1 MKERNLTGSPGQRS
15 GPAEDSA
22 SDAEANSIEQT
33 AETIEDADL
42 AVAEA
47 AIPLRDKPVIRLLGE
62 ASEIADQPPM
72 IAICAAT
79 LASGLVLRNPRLAR
93 AGARMLASHLLAT
106 GAKAVVKRSVDR
118 TRPHVMV
125 EENRYERG
133 AGRRNEGKF
142 NSFPSGHTAGALA
155 VANALARE
163 YPRYAI
169 PARLA
174 AAAIAAIQIPR
185 CAHYP
190 SDIAAGAAIG
200 AGAETIVDRLLA
212 RALGWRGG
220 AR

>member
-1 MKERNLTGSPGQRS
+1 MRERNLTGSPGHRAN
-15 GPAEDSA
+15 PAQESA
-22 SDAEANSIEQT
+22 KDAATSVEQ
-33 AETIEDADL
+33 AVETIEDADV

-47 AIPLRDKPVIRLLGE
+47 ATPLRNTPFVRLLGD

-93 AGARMLASHLLAT
+93 AGARMLASHALAT
-106 GAKAVVKRSVDR
+106 GMKAVVKRSVDR
-118 TRPHVMV
+118 TRPHVMD
-125 EENRYERG
+125 EEDRYERG

-155 VANALARE
+155 VANAFSRE
-163 YPRYAI
+163 YPRYAV

-174 AAAIAAIQIPR
+174 VAAIAAIQIPR

-200 AGAETIVDRLLA
+200 AGAETIVDRIVA
-212 RALGWRGG
+212 RVFRWLGRS
-220 AR
+220 R